1 MIYSHRT
8 NLKHG
13 KSGGETVFLPTQLKR
28 VQAAL
33 DSIIPSGTG
42 GYGKPRGTRGKVNE
56 YRFLFVHESLKLIVL
71 TMYHGSVG
79 NPG

>member
-8 NLKHG
+8 NLMHG
-13 KSGGETVFLPTQLKR
+13 KSGGETVFLPSQLKR

-42 GYGKPRGTRGKVNE
+42 GYGNGGELVGKIMNIAS
-56 YRFLFVHESLKLIVL
+56 FSF
-71 TMYHGSVG
+71 M
-79 NPG
+79 NPLN